1 MAKADP
7 RQCQDMVAKDTEVLW
22 SGEKIPSSGRR
33 YPPQP
38 VLRPPSNRAKAA
50 KVRQLASFFRRI
62 RSVRDWLAERGEF
75 EPRDPRLRACSAWIE
90 RETNSIE
97 APPAPGRPIAL
108 SESRSTSKMR
118 SFPGSPSRIGP
129 ESHREQQEVS
139 KIYGEGLLRR
149 GLERGTTLGGLFPWA
164 ATFS

>member
-1 MAKADP
+1 MSRHGGEGHRGSLVRRENPVFGAVVSA
-7 RQCQDMVAKDTEVLW
+7 T
-22 SGEKIPSSGRR
+22 SGSLASFESREGREG
-33 YPPQP
+33 
-38 VLRPPSNRAKAA
+38 
-50 KVRQLASFFRRI
+50 RQLASFFRRI

-75 EPRDPRLRACSAWIE
+75 EPRDPRLRACSAWVE